1 MISYMCKFVK
11 NLFWKLVIILA
22 KDLELF
28 DNKIIILYILSNSTK
43 PLGINHIVK
52 LCEEFEDITYIDICA
67 YIDDLKRNN
76 YIKEN
81 LDENVLT
88 YILTENGETVL
99 KELLELI
106 PGVNLHNLKKIIDKN
121 MTDVKKDYSVDTK
134 IIPIKSEEYKISCY
148 IKDGIDEL
156 INITMYAGTK
166 EQAKKISKNWAN
178 NSEEIYTKILEYMT
192 RDIEE

>member
-1 MISYMCKFVK
+1 M
-11 NLFWKLVIILA
+11 IILA

-43 PLGINHIVK
+43 PLGITHIVK